1 MLKLSGGP
9 RPPFSHPKMIIQVK
23 VKPNSKFE
31 KVEEPKTKL
40 WEDRSDF
47 YIVHVKEPPIEG
59 RANDAVLNLLA
70 DHFGVARSKIVLKR
84 GANSKIKYFEI

>member
-1 MLKLSGGP
+1 ML
-9 RPPFSHPKMIIQVK
+9 IAVK

-47 YIVHVKEPPIEG
+47 YTVYVKEPPIEG
-59 RANDAVLNLLA
+59 RANDAVIRLLA
-70 DHFGVARSKIVLKR
+70 DHFGVARSRVFLKR
-84 GANSKIKYFEI
+84 GTTGKIKHIEII

>member
-1 MLKLSGGP
+1 ML
-9 RPPFSHPKMIIQVK
+9 IAVK

-47 YIVHVKEPPIEG
+47 YTVYVKEPPIEG
-59 RANDAVLNLLA
+59 RANDAVIRLLA
-70 DHFGVARSKIVLKR
+70 DHFGVARSNISLKR
-84 GANSKIKYFEI
+84 GATSKIKYFEVS